1 MKYLVFLVIAIQ
13 ISLKVVSQDFTFKE
27 KKELSGY
34 SDYIMDARFSP
45 FRNYFAITIG
55 NNTLEIYDKDWKKV
69 FTHQGNPKS
78 VGGQISF
85 SPDEKFLAYA
95 KYKSD
100 NDIAIIRLEDKKVV
114 QVLNGH
120 AQNINKVEF
129 SHNGKYLASTSSDN
143 AVCIWLWKDE
153 QLILLQKFIYDD
165 SSVGVSFS
173 YDDKYIVTGGYNKKV
188 YLYQLKAE
196 KYDLIDSIAVKYWQ
210 NDVCFHPS
218 EYEFVTSSL
227 YEVRRYNLDKQK
239 IKLSDTLILYVNH
252 KVKYNSTGEYL
263 VFGKNQ
269 DVVILD
275 MTKDKMRV
283 FENIYRHGDYVFG
296 GNFSDDGKFLTTF
309 SSDKTCIVWEL
320 TGIEPSRKSLIAEYM
335 SSELTS
341 AQKIILTSG
350 VIENILKNLDES
362 LVLPRD
368 EFETT
373 IQFNDRK
380 SKLKSE
386 VLALL
391 QFYTEKH
398 YGIKSKVPGK
408 VIIPVE
414 RVIG

>member
-239 IKLSDTLILYVNH
+239 IKLSDTLILY
-252 KVKYNSTGEYL
+252 
-263 VFGKNQ
+263 
-269 DVVILD
+269 
-275 MTKDKMRV
+275 
-283 FENIYRHGDYVFG
+283 
-296 GNFSDDGKFLTTF
+296 
-309 SSDKTCIVWEL
+309 
-320 TGIEPSRKSLIAEYM
+320 
-335 SSELTS
+335 TS
-341 AQKIILTSG
+341 
-350 VIENILKNLDES
+350 
-362 LVLPRD
+362 
-368 EFETT
+368 
-373 IQFNDRK
+373 
-380 SKLKSE
+380 
-386 VLALL
+386 
-391 QFYTEKH
+391 
-398 YGIKSKVPGK
+398 
-408 VIIPVE
+408 
-414 RVIG
+414 